1 MKIILFISFLFYYT
15 GCFAQNEY
23 ERWVVCSYNMDFCDS
38 LSLSSDTSFSGNE
51 GYTTICDKNTGKL
64 LFYTDAQRVYN
75 SNFQIMPNGNDLNG
89 APEPV
94 QASLIVPQSG
104 SSTIYYLFTIDRFD
118 LNGLNYSIVDM
129 SKDGGLG
136 DVTVKNVFLD
146 SSTERLNA
154 VYNDSGNF
162 FWIIANDPITTNFI
176 SYKLDSN
183 GLNTTPVLS
192 PLHVLIDTIYRNSG
206 YLKSSP
212 DGEHVV
218 CTFEGQPP
226 VAALYSFDKS
236 SGILNLETFLPV
248 GNGDEATF
256 GASFSPNNSKIY
268 ITETEVGA
276 SEIYQ
281 FDITSSD
288 TNVIKASRITVA
300 SLNSFDRFG
309 GMQMGPDEKLYI
321 TRESFDSLS
330 VIDKPNLGG
339 DSCQFKFD
347 TITTPIE
354 NYIDAFNNNIDG
366 LYYFATAPNISL
378 AGSVACNKMASF
390 TITAKRT
397 YNYFTVYFG
406 DGQSVNL
413 DSTAMIFTHQYDSA
427 GTYTVK
433 LYTAIGCVY
442 DSTTT
447 AVTVTSEQCSQ
458 SLIIPTIIYSA
469 GSQTKWH
476 IINLP
481 QGNNSVTLYD
491 ELGRVFYNSL
501 NYQND
506 YDMRMLSS
514 AMYFYRLTLEN
525 GEVYAGKVV
534 VVR

>member
-1 MKIILFISFLFYYT
+1 MKIIVVISFLFYCT

-23 ERWVVCSYNMDFCDS
+23 MHWYVNSYEMSFCDS
-38 LSLSSDTSFSGNE
+38 LSLRALSDGLSSE
-51 GYTTICDKNTGKL
+51 GWATISDKNTGQL
-64 LFYTDAQRVYN
+64 LFFTDAQTVYN
-75 SNFQIMPNGNDLNG
+75 IGFQQMPNGGGLNG
-89 APEPV
+89 GNEFP
-94 QASLIVPQSG
+94 QSCLIVPQPG
-104 SSTIYYLFTIDRFD
+104 SSTIFYIFTDDLFDV
-118 LNGLNYSIVDM
+118 NGLNYSIVDM

-136 DVTVKNVFLD
+136 DVTIKNVFLD
-146 SSTERLNA
+146 SSTYRLNA
-154 VYNDSGNF
+154 VYNTDGNF
-162 FWIIANDPITTNFI
+162 FWVIANDPVSDDFI
-176 SYKLDSN
+176 SFRLDSN
-183 GLNTTPVLS
+183 GLNTTPILS
-192 PLHVLIDTIYRNSG
+192 PLHVLIDTIYRNAA

-226 VAALYSFDKS
+226 VAALYNCDKS

-248 GNGDEATF
+248 GNGDESSY
-256 GASFSPNNSKIY
+256 GASFSPDNSKVY
-268 ITETEVGA
+268 ISVTQVGA

-300 SLNSFDRFG
+300 SLNSFDRFA

-330 VIDKPNLGG
+330 VIDKPNLSG
-339 DSCQFKFD
+339 DSCQFIFD
-347 TITTPIE
+347 TIATPIE
-354 NYIDAFNNNIDG
+354 NYIDDFNNNIDG
-366 LYYFATAPNISL
+366 LYYFATAPNITL
-378 AGSVACNKMASF
+378 TNNVACTKQATF
-390 TITAKRT
+390 TINTNRT

-413 DSTAMIFTHQYDSA
+413 DSIARTFTHQYDSA

-447 AVTVTSEQCSQ
+447 TVTVTSEQCSQ

>member
-51 GYTTICDKNTGKL
+51 GYATICDKNTGKL

-75 SNFQIMPNGNDLNG
+75 SNFQIMPNGNGLNG

-94 QASLIVPQSG
+94 QASLIVPQPG

-154 VYNDSGNF
+154 VYNASGNF
-162 FWIIANDPITTNFI
+162 FWVIANNPVTDDFI
-176 SYKLDSN
+176 SYRLDSN

-192 PLHVLIDTIYRNSG
+192 PLHVLIDTIYRNAA

-212 DGEHVV
+212 DGEHII

-226 VAALYSFDKS
+226 IAALYNFDKNTGLLS
-236 SGILNLETFLPV
+236 LQTFLPV
-248 GNGDEATF
+248 GNGNEATF
-256 GASFSPNNSKIY
+256 GASFSPDNSKAY
-268 ITETEVGA
+268 ISVTQIAEG
-276 SEIYQ
+276 EIYQ
-281 FDITSSD
+281 FDISKSD
-288 TNVIKASRITVA
+288 TNVIKASRVTIYSISSDNQFV
-300 SLNSFDRFG
+300 
-309 GMQMGPDEKLYI
+309 GMQMGPDQKIYVV
-321 TRESFDSLS
+321 RESFDSLS

-339 DSCQFKFD
+339 DSCQFIFD
-347 TITTPIE
+347 TIAIPIE

-366 LYYFATAPNISL
+366 LYYFATAPNITL
-378 AGSVACNKMASF
+378 TNNVACTKQATF
-390 TITAKRT
+390 TINTNRT

-413 DSTAMIFTHQYDSA
+413 DSTARIFTHQYDSA

-481 QGNNSVTLYD
+481 QGANSVTLYD
-491 ELGRVFYNSL
+491 ELGQVIYNSL

-514 AMYFYRLTLEN
+514 AMYFYRLTLES
-525 GEVYAGKVV
+525 GEVYVGKVV